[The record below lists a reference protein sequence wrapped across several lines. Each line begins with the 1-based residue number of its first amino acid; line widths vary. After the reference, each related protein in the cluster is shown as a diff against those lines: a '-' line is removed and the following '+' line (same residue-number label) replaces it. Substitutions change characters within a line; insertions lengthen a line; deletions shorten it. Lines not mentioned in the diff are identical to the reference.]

1 MNVYYLNDI
10 TLAYEDIFCCSR
22 GEGAHQLSLL
32 IRLRLRD
39 KTMTGSG
46 SNKNLVFLMKE
57 VQH

>member
-1 MNVYYLNDI
+1 MNVYYLNDM
-10 TLAYEDIFCCSR
+10 TLAYEDFFCCGR

-57 VQH
+57 VQK